1 MCLDPIRFE
10 LLSKE
15 QDLVFNLP
23 LTGQYLVVG
32 PPGTG
37 KSVVALHRAGRVA
50 KSGTNVDLVILTRS
64 KLLKEWTKESSTD
77 LKIKSESVK
86 TYHSWASGWHLGTF
100 GKRIPHFASSTY
112 DFDWKKVKE
121 SLTSSKFAKTLNV
134 IIDEGQDLPSEF
146 YEVLPLIAK
155 SITVFAD
162 ENQTLGS
169 QNSTLNQIQHGLGV
183 SDKQVLKLTKNYRNC
198 RDIAELSAQFYTG
211 LSTGIP
217 ELPEKKCASGKPT
230 VNKFRN
236 RIQQAKYIS
245 DWQKNNPTK
254 KIGIFLPTAPSR
266 DAFYNLFVALESPV
280 QMYHGKTDV
289 DDLKLC
295 DPGIFLTWFDNSKG
309 LEFDHVFIPALE
321 DWNPKIGQS
330 EEEKIAALR
339 KLYVLTS
346 RAKEQLHL
354 MWAPDE
360 NGREPVVAK
369 LLPPKFIDD
378 VGNKK

>member
-37 KSVVALHRAGRVA
+37 KSVVALHRAGRVS
-50 KSGTNVDLVILTRS
+50 KSGSTTDLVILTKSR
-64 KLLKEWTKESSTD
+64 LLKEWTKESSKD
-77 LKIKSESVK
+77 LKINPDDVM
-86 TYHSWASGWHLGTF
+86 TYHSWAAKWHLKTF
-100 GKRIPHFASSTY
+100 NRKIPAFAPY
-112 DFDWKKVKE
+112 DYDWKEVEK
-121 SLTSSKFAKTLNV
+121 SLSTSKFVKTLNI

-146 YEVLPLIAK
+146 YEVLPQIAK

-162 ENQTLGS
+162 ENQTLGA
-169 QNSTLNQIQHGLGV
+169 QNSTLNQIKKGLGV

-198 RDIAELSAQFYTG
+198 KDIAEFSAQFYTG

-217 ELPEKKCASGKPT
+217 ELPDKKCASGKPT

-236 RIQQAKYIS
+236 RIQQARYIS

-254 KIGIFLPTAPSR
+254 KIGIFVPTAKSR
-266 DAFYNLFVALESPV
+266 DAFYELITALESPV
-280 QMYHGKTDV
+280 QMFHGKTDV
-289 DDLKLC
+289 DDLELC
-295 DPGIFLTWFDNSKG
+295 EPGIFLTWFDNSKG

-369 LLPPKFIDD
+369 LLPAKFIDD
-378 VGNKK
+378 VGDKK

>member
-50 KSGTNVDLVILTRS
+50 KSGTNVDLVILTKS

-77 LKIKSESVK
+77 LKIKSESVR
-86 TYHSWASGWHLGTF
+86 TYHSWASGWHWSTF
-100 GKRIPHFASSTY
+100 HRKIPAFAPY
-112 DFDWKKVKE
+112 DYDWKEVKK
-121 SLTSSKFAKTLNV
+121 SLASSKFAKTLNV

-183 SDKQVLKLTKNYRNC
+183 SDQQVLKLTKNYRNC

-254 KIGIFLPTAPSR
+254 RIGIFVPTGPSR
-266 DAFYNLFVALESPV
+266 DAFNKLFEALESPA
-280 QMYHGKTDV
+280 QMYHMNTDV
-289 DDLKLC
+289 NDLKLC
-295 DPGIFLTWFDNSKG
+295 DPGIFLTLFDNSKG

-321 DWNPKIGQS
+321 DWNPKI
-330 EEEKIAALR
+330 AALR
-339 KLYVLTS
+339 RLYVLTS

-378 VGNKK
+378 VGDKK